1 MKEELKVWLLSQQ
14 DVIDKIIADA
24 SVKYYNDNK
33 SKSNFKYDL
42 KQCHI
47 ESYNLSRGQDLCYD
61 RPNTAFAY
69 TLWYQPRRINTFLTF
84 FLDKIIQYQQ
94 QELIVFDLGAGAG
107 AIQWCLGL
115 ICVGLKRLGKNTPKI
130 TVVNIDSSPFMLH
143 FNRDYLW
150 KGFVEVYPEIKLNFN
165 IKYEV
170 NSWNNINRISTA
182 YSFLVASYLFDD
194 SDNQQEI
201 SKDFLK
207 LVEIYKPSAVLLLTS
222 ERKSQRYFPNLKQ
235 DFLKLKYTSQLII
248 SNQLLFNKPLKSIN
262 NIREQLAKI
271 LDINELSRNT
281 NWYDVSNAA
290 IIFERQQLS
299 MFEQGKHIENLDV
312 FNPPIKVR
320 REVVLNDNQ
329 KKAAENINRP
339 VTIIGPAGCGKS
351 IVITEKV
358 KNIVEEHEYDNNLQ
372 ILVTTFNKSLLKKLS
387 EWLIDLLD
395 SDKYSI
401 SYDIGY
407 NGSFLPS
414 CSIKFKGS
422 NITNI
427 RLLHFDMLPKYIGN
441 VNYRGMVSMH
451 QHNALLEQIIE
462 EIKKENNISNN
473 QYDTILNSDFLFE
486 EYHRVIYGLQVGITG
501 SEEKYL
507 NITRRGRGNNPS
519 LKKKSERRKLVF
531 QCMKK
536 YAFYMHEKGIQNF
549 TLRRQYM
556 LSNLQN
562 NLIDIKYDYILVD
575 EFQDCTEADF
585 KIFYALIKN
594 PNNFTIGGDLAQ
606 AVHLGIAASI
616 PRDENMA
623 TRRKFEL
630 EGSYRLPVRISECIS
645 DLSKA
650 INKHFSNSDGTS
662 NIIPYK
668 GAPPGARP
676 IVVYSENSEQSA
688 IKISEILNSYS
699 IYDLKNKCILERDYE
714 LKNLI
719 INNGFEIETDSI
731 LSLKGLEKECVI
743 WSTYIPLE
751 YEKEAFE
758 FAYTIIT
765 RTSGV
770 LIILISDD
778 TQIVYKK
785 ILGLLKNDRLIFWDK
800 ISEDKFNSL
809 KEDYEAQ
816 PMIDEDDED
825 DSLDLK
831 SM

>member
-1 MKEELKVWLLSQQ
+1 MKEQLKAWLLSQQ
-14 DVIDKIIADA
+14 DVIDKLVANT

-33 SKSNFKYDL
+33 SKTNFKYDL

-47 ESYNLSRGQDLCYD
+47 ESYNLSRGEDLCYD

-69 TLWYQPRRINTFLTF
+69 TLWYHPRRINTFLSF
-84 FLDKIIQYQQ
+84 FLDKVIQYQG

-107 AIQWCLGL
+107 AIQWSLGL
-115 ICVGLKRLGKNTPKI
+115 IYAGLKRLGKPTPKI
-130 TVVNIDSSPFMLH
+130 TIVNIDSSPFMLH
-143 FNRDYLW
+143 YNRDYLW
-150 KGFVEVYPEIKLNFN
+150 KEFIKIYPEIDFGFK
-165 IKYEV
+165 IEYEV
-170 NSWNNINRISTA
+170 NSWNNSTGVSTA
-182 YSFLVASYLFDD
+182 NSFLVASYLFDD
-194 SDNQQEI
+194 SDNQEEI

-207 LVEIYKPSAVLLLTS
+207 LVEVYKPSAVLLLTS
-222 ERKSQRYFPNLKQ
+222 EKKAQRYFPILKQ
-235 DFLKLKYTSQLII
+235 DFIKLQYASQLIL
-248 SNQLLFNKPLKSIN
+248 SAQLIFNRPLKAIN
-262 NIREQLAKI
+262 NIRSQLAKI
-271 LDINELSRNT
+271 LEINELHRNAT
-281 NWYDVSNAA
+281 WYDSSNTA
-290 IIFERQQLS
+290 IIFERPQLA
-299 MFEQGKHIENLDV
+299 MFQQGKHIDNLDV

-320 REVVLNDNQ
+320 RDIVLNENQ

-358 KNIVEEHEYDNNLQ
+358 KNIVEEHNYDKNLQ

-387 EWLIDLLD
+387 EWLVDILD
-395 SDKYSI
+395 NNRFSI
-401 SYDIGY
+401 TYDTSSYG
-407 NGSFLPS
+407 FKLPS
-414 CSIKFKGS
+414 CIIRFVGS
-422 NITNI
+422 NIANI
-427 RLLHFDMLPKYIGN
+427 RLVHFDMLPKHIGS
-441 VNYRGMVSMH
+441 VPYKGMVDMN
-451 QHNALLEQIIE
+451 QHHKILNEIIADV
-462 EIKKENNISNN
+462 KKENNVYSNQFDN
-473 QYDTILNSDFLFE
+473 ILNSDFLFE

-531 QCMKK
+531 ECMKK
-536 YAFYMHEKGIQNF
+536 YAIRIHEKGIQNF
-549 TLRRQYM
+549 TLRRQYL
-556 LSNLQN
+556 LSKLIN
-562 NLIDIKYDYILVD
+562 NQINIKYDYILVD

-585 KIFYALIKN
+585 KIFYSLIKN

-606 AVHLGIAASI
+606 AVHLGIAAAI
-616 PRDENMA
+616 PRDVNMA

-630 EGSYRLPVRISECIS
+630 DGSYRLPVRISECIS

-662 NIIPYK
+662 NIMPYK

-676 IVVYSENSEQSA
+676 ILVYSENYEQST
-688 IKISEILNSYS
+688 IKISEILNSYN
-699 IYDLKNKCILERDYE
+699 IYDLKNKCILERDYD
-714 LKNLI
+714 LKNQL
-719 INNGFEIETDSI
+719 INNGIEIESDSI

-770 LIILISDD
+770 LIILISEE

-785 ILGLLKNDRLIFWDK
+785 VLGLLKNNRIIFWDK
-800 ISEDKFNSL
+800 ISEDKFNAL
-809 KEDYEAQ
+809 KEDYNAE
-816 PMIDEDDED
+816 PIIDEDDEEID
-825 DSLDLK
+825 ELIN
-831 SM
+831 